1 MFTDVFTSYKAN
13 NSTFSPILVKQFGA
27 FDGLM
32 LSALLYWQCSQKL
45 YNNDFFEYNSKDLQV
60 QTGLQP
66 NDQLLAIHDLAITGA
81 LETKPEGVPAKLY
94 IKLNLNMLKDLFD
107 VSEANAT
114 KINNIKQF
122 KQLSNKPKASTK
134 GKSKFQQ
141 FYSIATEKFSD
152 KDLLDLLYKYLKEKI
167 GAISK
172 GQWEV
177 CLKHLEEAG
186 LQYAP
191 QVRKAGMLLMVEKA
205 IAGGWFD
212 FYKVSDYELQQHTQT
227 GYNQFGESVQNNRTT
242 GDIDEW
248 GKNCN
253 FDLAVDEN
261 GNPIKF

>member
-1 MFTDVFTSYKAN
+1 MFTDVFTSYKAT
-13 NSTFSPILVKQFGA
+13 NSIFSPTLVKRFGA
-27 FDGLM
+27 LDGLM
-32 LSALLYWQCSQKL
+32 LSALLYWQCNQKL
-45 YNNDFFEYNSKDLQV
+45 YTNDFFEYNAIDIQD
-60 QTGLQP
+60 QTGLHK
-66 NDQLLAIHDLAITGA
+66 NDQLIAIHNLMSANA
-81 LETKPEGVPAKLY
+81 LETRPEGVPAKLY
-94 IKLNLNMLKDLFD
+94 IKLNLNMLKDLFNI
-107 VSEANAT
+107 SEVNT
-114 KINNIKQF
+114 TTINNIKQF
-122 KQLSNKPKASTK
+122 KQLGNKAKAPIK

-141 FYSIATEKFSD
+141 FYAMATEKFSD
-152 KDLLDLLYKYLKEKI
+152 KELLDLLYKYLKEKI

-212 FYKVSDYELQQHTQT
+212 FYKVSDYELQQHTQI
-227 GYNQFGESVQNNRTT
+227 GYNQFGEPIQNNKTN
-242 GDIDEW
+242 GDTDAW